1 MSDLPIHHDG
11 LEERRLGLTAP
22 PMGMP
27 CAAPMFPDN
36 LMLDANTIYNIA
48 KSGKRSMRGVFGPE
62 MIQSQGSHG
71 SCNGFS
77 EAEVLRK
84 AILRKG
90 IDCPP
95 LSGAYAY
102 SLMNNGQDNGS
113 NLNVAMEK
121 VAENGICLESTVGTN
136 AIYRNQYDTA
146 KADAEATQRRGFE
159 RYALTTIDSVFSAL
173 ALGFDVVVAVQ
184 VGNNF
189 SRLDG
194 NGFAGVSN
202 GGGNHAMSSDGLLLV
217 GGEVAADGVNHWT
230 RSFGQDG
237 RCYLGE
243 RHFEQTI
250 TTHCFYGVRS
260 ARTLNELPA
269 IQ

>member
-11 LEERRLGLTAP
+11 LEERRLGLTLP
-22 PMGMP
+22 PAGMP

-36 LMLDANTIYNIA
+36 LTLDANTIYNIA
-48 KSGKRSMRGVFGPE
+48 KSGKRNMRGVFGPE
-62 MIQSQGSHG
+62 MIQDQGSHG

-90 IDCPP
+90 LDCPA

-102 SLMNNGQDNGS
+102 SLMNNGSDNGS

-121 VAENGICLESTVGTN
+121 VAANGICLESTVGKN
-136 AIYRNQYDTA
+136 AIYRQQYNTSQ
-146 KADAEATQRRGFE
+146 ADAEANQRRGFE
-159 RYALTTIDSVFSAL
+159 CYALTTIDAVFSSL
-173 ALGFDVVVAVQ
+173 ALGFDVVVAVE
-184 VGNNF
+184 VGGSF

-194 NGFAGVSN
+194 NGFAGVSD
-202 GGGNHAMSSDGLLLV
+202 GGGNHAMSADGLSFV

-237 RCYLGE
+237 RCYFGK

-250 TTHCFYGVRS
+250 QQHCFYAVRS
-260 ARTLNELPA
+260 AQTAPGIPVIL
-269 IQ
+269 